1 MYVPSHFATRDDAL
15 VDELIDA
22 YSFATLVS
30 QHDGEPFAT
39 HLPLLRE
46 RHGDRTVLLGH
57 VARANPHWHS
67 LAGAT
72 AIAIFHGP
80 HAYVS
85 PRCYVSPNLV
95 PTWNYAAIH
104 CYGRVRLIDD
114 AMQAGAVLARLVER
128 YEGARPDRW
137 TMALDPE
144 FEAKLVSAIVAFELE
159 VERIEAKLKLS
170 QNRAPAD
177 RAAMLAA
184 FDADAGAAELAALT
198 RRVFAGHAG

>member
-46 RHGDRTVLLGH
+46 RRGDRTVLAGH
-57 VARANPHWHS
+57 VARANAHWRS

-72 AIAIFHGP
+72 TLAIFSGP

-104 CYGRVRLIDD
+104 CYGRVRLVDD
-114 AMQAGAVLARLVER
+114 ATQARAILARLVER

-137 TMALDPE
+137 AMTLDPE
-144 FEAKLVSAIVAFELE
+144 FEAKLLAAIVAFELD

-184 FDADAGAAELAALT
+184 FDADAGAAELAVLT
-198 RRVFAGHAG
+198 RRVFAEPAG